1 MFRFLA
7 ARKSVRNAVTSVTA
21 TCLARRDPGEIAS
34 GSIVPTH
41 RATDVVLKSTSAVCN
56 SQSETETISAPA
68 LRPQKTLAHEAIF
81 SGIGFVSGADATLRF
96 LPAPPN
102 SGVTFVR
109 SDLPGKPSIP
119 ADFMNLLHNDRRTA
133 LGCGTAVV
141 EMTEH
146 VLAALSGLG
155 IDNCVIEIDASE
167 TPAADGSSLPFLQAI
182 ESAGSIIQP
191 EVTKPIVIREILRI
205 EDGAASIEIRPSSQA
220 GLRVTYEIN
229 YANPGIGRQ
238 EVTFDVTPETFR
250 DHIAPARTFVLA
262 EEVEILRSMGIGI
275 RHTAKDL
282 LVYAADGSIVDNALR
297 FPDECARH
305 KLLDVIGD
313 LALLGRPVQGEVIAR
328 RSGHRHNVALA
339 RKIREQA
346 ESNSR

>member
-1 MFRFLA
+1 M
-7 ARKSVRNAVTSVTA
+7 
-21 TCLARRDPGEIAS
+21 
-34 GSIVPTH
+34 
-41 RATDVVLKSTSAVCN
+41 VLKSTSAVCTP
-56 SQSETETISAPA
+56 QSDLKTISTPIP
-68 LRPQKTLAHEAIF
+68 RPQKTLACEATY

-96 LPAPPN
+96 FPAPPN
-102 SGVTFVR
+102 AGVSFVR
-109 SDLPGKPSIP
+109 SDLPGKPAIP

-133 LGCGTAVV
+133 LGSGTAVV

-146 VLAALSGLG
+146 VLAALMGLD

-167 TPAADGSSLPFLQAI
+167 TPAADGSALPFL
-182 ESAGSIIQP
+182 EVLECAGSVIQE
-191 EVTKPIVIREILRI
+191 EVTKPIVIREPVRI
-205 EDGAASIEIRPSSQA
+205 EDGAASIEIRPSSHA
-220 GLRVTYEIN
+220 GLRITYEIN

-238 EVTFDVTPETFR
+238 EVTFDVTSETFR
-250 DHIAPARTFVLA
+250 HQIAAARTFVLA
-262 EEVEILRSMGIGI
+262 DEVEILRSIGIGV

-282 LVYAADGSIVDNALR
+282 LVYAADGSVIDNTLR

-313 LALLGRPVQGEVIAR
+313 LALLGRPLQGEVIAR

-346 ESNSR
+346 ESNGR